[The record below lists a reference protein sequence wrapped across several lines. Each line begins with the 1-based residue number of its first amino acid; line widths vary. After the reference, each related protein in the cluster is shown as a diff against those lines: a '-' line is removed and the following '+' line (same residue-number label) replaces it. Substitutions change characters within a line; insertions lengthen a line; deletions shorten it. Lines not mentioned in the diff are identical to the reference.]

1 MNIPLGGTTMMKS
14 VLDLVFSSC
23 DLEPANTA
31 VLGVGWILWHITGH
45 LSFLTRQLGL

>member
-1 MNIPLGGTTMMKS
+1 MNIPLVGTTMMKS

-23 DLEPANTA
+23 DLEPANIA

-45 LSFLTRQLGL
+45 LLFLTRQQGL